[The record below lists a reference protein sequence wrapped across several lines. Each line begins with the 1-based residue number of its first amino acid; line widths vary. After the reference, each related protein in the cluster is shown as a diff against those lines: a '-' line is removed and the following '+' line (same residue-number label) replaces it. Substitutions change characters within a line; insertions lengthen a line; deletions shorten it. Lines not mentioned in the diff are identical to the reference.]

1 MAAAS
6 LLSAALAV
14 LAPCRPQDVLDV
26 EASFATADG
35 LVVTRDG
42 GPCVDHGYFPQRP
55 EPPLLPSP
63 SPIVRP
69 SPIPVWRPLPSPA
82 PVPVH
87 CPPPEFCLHNTT
99 AWAGAMWKLRGLQP
113 CPPECRGYLPVRP
126 SPSPPPPPRLAS
138 PSPPPCPPSPK
149 CAGECPPL
157 PLSTDRPDKAVDA
170 HRAAGLK
177 TEPLPQW
184 AFRRVTD
191 GGRNE
196 LVRLRAKLSEA
207 RKAAERQRL
216 WPGEAGFWAIPTA
229 GPRRITPFHQ
239 TAR

>member
-1 MAAAS
+1 MDSTFWCARW
-6 LLSAALAV
+6 LNK
-14 LAPCRPQDVLDV
+14 
-26 EASFATADG
+26 
-35 LVVTRDG
+35 TRKLK
-42 GPCVDHGYFPQRP
+42 
-55 EPPLLPSP
+55 PP
-63 SPIVRP
+63 
-69 SPIPVWRPLPSPA
+69 
-82 PVPVH
+82 
-87 CPPPEFCLHNTT
+87 
-99 AWAGAMWKLRGLQP
+99 
-113 CPPECRGYLPVRP
+113 
-126 SPSPPPPPRLAS
+126 
-138 PSPPPCPPSPK
+138 
-149 CAGECPPL
+149 
-157 PLSTDRPDKAVDA
+157 

>member
-1 MAAAS
+1 MPARVPRVPAGAPVAVAAA
-6 LLSAALAV
+6 AAAAGVAV
-14 LAPCRPQDVLDV
+14 A
-26 EASFATADG
+26 AA
-35 LVVTRDG
+35 
-42 GPCVDHGYFPQRP
+42 
-55 EPPLLPSP
+55 
-63 SPIVRP
+63 VR
-69 SPIPVWRPLPSPA
+69 
-82 PVPVH
+82 
-87 CPPPEFCLHNTT
+87 
-99 AWAGAMWKLRGLQP
+99 
-113 CPPECRGYLPVRP
+113 
-126 SPSPPPPPRLAS
+126 
-138 PSPPPCPPSPK
+138 PPSPK

>member
-1 MAAAS
+1 MIGGE
-6 LLSAALAV
+6 LAGD
-14 LAPCRPQDVLDV
+14 L
-26 EASFATADG
+26 
-35 LVVTRDG
+35 
-42 GPCVDHGYFPQRP
+42 
-55 EPPLLPSP
+55 
-63 SPIVRP
+63 
-69 SPIPVWRPLPSPA
+69 
-82 PVPVH
+82 
-87 CPPPEFCLHNTT
+87 
-99 AWAGAMWKLRGLQP
+99 
-113 CPPECRGYLPVRP
+113 
-126 SPSPPPPPRLAS
+126 
-138 PSPPPCPPSPK
+138 
-149 CAGECPPL
+149 
-157 PLSTDRPDKAVDA
+157 DA